1 MIKLSDLPNLI
12 KTWLTLDKIIIP
24 IIIVGVI
31 FAVLILGALLVKTD
45 VLEALDAFYQ
55 GTFGSSF
62 GITAVFLRTAPL
74 LLTGIGVAV
83 AFRSRLINIGAEG
96 QLYIGALV
104 ATWGGMTL
112 DLPSILFIP
121 VLMAL
126 AFVAGG
132 AWASVAAVL
141 KAKYRINEIIVTF
154 MMNFIAIYLASW
166 ALLNPLKGP
175 SPGLAQSG
183 DIAEAAMLPVFGDTR
198 IHLGIIIG
206 VLACIVIYYFFK
218 KTKKGF
224 EIRAVGS
231 NPVAARSAGI
241 SIFRSLF
248 LAMMIS
254 GGLSGLAGMIEV
266 TGIHHHLLDG
276 ISPGYGYTGIVI
288 ALVPNLHP
296 LGIIPTALL
305 FGITFAGADAAHRIA
320 GLPIGLVFA
329 IQGIIMFVVISLQ
342 WKRIKAWQKQ

>member
-1 MIKLSDLPNLI
+1 MSNLLNAIKP
-12 KTWLTLDKIIIP
+12 WLTFDKIIIP
-24 IIIVGVI
+24 ILVVGIVFV
-31 FAVLILGALLVKTD
+31 VLILGALLVKTD
-45 VLEALDAFYQ
+45 VLKALGAFFQ

-62 GITAVFLRTAPL
+62 GITSVLLRTSPL

-83 AFRSRLINIGAEG
+83 AFRSRVINIGAEG

-104 ATWGGMTL
+104 TTWGGLTL
-112 DLPSILFIP
+112 DLPSIVFIP
-121 VLMAL
+121 LLMAL

-166 ALLNPLKGP
+166 AVLNPLKGP
-175 SPGLAQSG
+175 SPGLAQTG
-183 DIAEAAMLPVFGDTR
+183 DIAQSAMLPVLGDTR

-206 VLACIVIYYFFK
+206 ILACIAVYYFFK

-224 EIRAVGS
+224 EVRAVGS

-254 GGLSGLAGMIEV
+254 GGLSGLAGMIEI
-266 TGIHHHLLDG
+266 TGLHHHLLDG

-296 LGIIPTALL
+296 LGIIPSALL

-320 GLPIGLVFA
+320 GLPIGMVFA

-342 WKRIKAWQKQ
+342 WRRFKFWQK

>member
-1 MIKLSDLPNLI
+1 MIKLSNLLNAI
-12 KTWLTLDKIIIP
+12 KTWLTFDKIIIP
-24 IIIVGVI
+24 IIVVGIV
-31 FAVLILGALLVKTD
+31 FLVLILGALLVKTD
-45 VLEALDAFYQ
+45 VLKALEAFYQ
-55 GTFGSSF
+55 GTFGSTF
-62 GITAVFLRTAPL
+62 GITSVLLKTAPL

-83 AFRSRLINIGAEG
+83 AFRARLINIGAEG

-104 ATWGGMTL
+104 TTWVGLTV
-112 DLPSILFIP
+112 DLPSIVFIP
-121 VLMAL
+121 LIMGL
-126 AFVAGG
+126 SFVAGG

-166 ALLNPLKGP
+166 AILNPLKGP
-175 SPGLAQSG
+175 SPGLAQTG
-183 DIAEAAMLPVFGDTR
+183 DIAQSAMLPVFGDTR

-206 VLACIVIYYFFK
+206 IFACILIYYFFK

-231 NPVAARSAGI
+231 NPIAARSAGI
-241 SIFRSLF
+241 STFRSLF

-254 GGLSGLAGMIEV
+254 GGLAGLAGMVEV
-266 TGIHHHLLDG
+266 SGLHHHLLDG

-305 FGITFAGADAAHRIA
+305 FGAVFAGADAAHRIA
-320 GLPIGLVFA
+320 ELPIGMVFA
-329 IQGIIMFVVISLQ
+329 MQGIIMFVVIILQ
-342 WKRIKAWQKQ
+342 WKRFKFWQK

>member
-1 MIKLSDLPNLI
+1 MLKLSELPNLV
-12 KTWLTLDKIIIP
+12 KTWLTFDKIIIP
-24 IIIVGVI
+24 MAVVGVI
-31 FAVLILGALLVKTD
+31 FVVLIVGALLVKTD
-45 VLEALDAFYQ
+45 VMEALDAFFQ

-62 GITAVFLRTAPL
+62 GNTTVFLRTAPL

-83 AFRSRLINIGAEG
+83 AFRVRLINIGAEG

-104 ATWGGMTL
+104 ATWGGITL
-112 DLPSILFIP
+112 DLPSIVFIP
-121 VLMAL
+121 VLMFL
-126 AFVAGG
+126 AFIAGG

-154 MMNFIAIYLASW
+154 MMNFIAIFLASW
-166 ALLNPLKGP
+166 ALLNPLKGS
-175 SPGLAQSG
+175 SPGLAQSA
-183 DIAEAAMLPVFGDTR
+183 DIAQNAMLPVFGDTR

-206 VLACIVIYYFFK
+206 ILACIIVYYFFK

-224 EIRAVGS
+224 ELRMVGS
-231 NPVAARSAGI
+231 NPDAARSAGV

-266 TGIHHHLLDG
+266 TGIHHHLIDG

-296 LGIIPTALL
+296 LGIIPSALL

-320 GLPIGLVFA
+320 ELPIGMVFV
-329 IQGIIMFVVISLQ
+329 IQGIVMFVVISLQ
-342 WKRIKAWQKQ
+342 WKRFKSWQK

>member
-1 MIKLSDLPNLI
+1 VIKLSDLPNLI
-12 KTWLTLDKIIIP
+12 KTWLTFDKIIIP
-24 IIIVGVI
+24 IVVVGVV
-31 FAVLILGALLVKTD
+31 FVVLILGALLVKTD
-45 VLEALDAFYQ
+45 ILEALDAFYQ
-55 GTFGSSF
+55 GTFGSLS
-62 GITAVFLRTAPL
+62 GITSVFLKTTPL

-83 AFRSRLINIGAEG
+83 AFRARLINIGAEG
-96 QLYIGALV
+96 QLYIGALA
-104 ATWGGMTL
+104 ATWGGITL
-112 DLPSILFIP
+112 DLPSIVLIP

-166 ALLNPLKGP
+166 ALLNPLKSP
-175 SPGLAQSG
+175 SPGLALSANISQS
-183 DIAEAAMLPVFGDTR
+183 AMLPVFGDTR

-206 VLACIVIYYFFK
+206 ISACILIYYFFK
-218 KTKKGF
+218 NTKKGF

-231 NPVAARSAGI
+231 NPVAARSSGI

-266 TGIHHHLLDG
+266 TGIHHYLIDG

-296 LGIIPTALL
+296 IGIIPTALL

-320 GLPIGLVFA
+320 GLPIGMVFA

-342 WKRIKAWQKQ
+342 WKKFKSWQK